1 MTSKE
6 TYNYL
11 GGWFAEGMR
20 KAYAESYGKKATKHK
35 ELQGYGQ
42 FGDFK
47 PWVQNMLWELFDK
60 VALRGKE
67 HYLLADGSGRCVYAY
82 NGKHYERMVIATT
95 ILRHCALDGYSG
107 RLNEGTFQSL
117 ALPTATVRE

>member
-47 PWVQNMLWELFDK
+47 PNHYRLSRCL
-60 VALRGKE
+60 LRLRR
-67 HYLLADGSGRCVYAY
+67 LLA
-82 NGKHYERMVIATT
+82 MM
-95 ILRHCALDGYSG
+95 
-107 RLNEGTFQSL
+107 
-117 ALPTATVRE
+117 